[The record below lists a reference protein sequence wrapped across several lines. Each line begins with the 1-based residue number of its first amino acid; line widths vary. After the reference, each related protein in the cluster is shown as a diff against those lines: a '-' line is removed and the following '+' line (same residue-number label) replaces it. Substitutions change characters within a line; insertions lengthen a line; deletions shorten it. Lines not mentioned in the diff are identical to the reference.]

1 MHICKTFSHIAAKLY
16 FSRLNKVQK
25 YEVRATQHEVQHAL
39 QPVHLK
45 NFNVTCL

>member
-25 YEVRATQHEVQHAL
+25 YEVLARQHKVQHTL

-45 NFNVTCL
+45 KF